1 MNETPS
7 QKLQVENKKIMSAI
21 QLNAINEFLAILRKA
36 VPDIVLPENTTDLM
50 ISSMQN
56 TEQTGVKMKIDHV
69 LKSLK
74 SVNGVKLLPFSP
86 ISIDYMMDTRC
97 CALELDSCLFTPC
110 CKSRAEGQF
119 CKEHIKGTKYGTYE
133 DRLKE
138 WNDGNGIGT
147 YSVEVDGTTYTECT
161 YGEYLAKKGIS
172 YEQVQD
178 DLRRAGLPI
187 RIEQRNL
194 EIRRR
199 VNKSRG
205 RPAEKKVEVV
215 DETST
220 SENSSDEDRIQTIEP
235 KDVKSKIS
243 EEIQDDENRQ
253 NKSEDKK
260 TKASQKAEKVQK
272 KEEEK
277 KLFDERKAV
286 EKVAKE
292 KLATEKAVTKSRVK
306 KGTSLDKPFELYS
319 GELSE
324 LDEAEHPETEESVWI
339 DNARNVYD
347 ATKKKIGT
355 IDEEGNFIRV

>member
-1 MNETPS
+1 
-7 QKLQVENKKIMSAI
+7 
-21 QLNAINEFLAILRKA
+21 
-36 VPDIVLPENTTDLM
+36 
-50 ISSMQN
+50 
-56 TEQTGVKMKIDHV
+56 
-69 LKSLK
+69 
-74 SVNGVKLLPFSP
+74 
-86 ISIDYMMDTRC
+86 
-97 CALELDSCLFTPC
+97 LELDGCLFTPC

-187 RIEQRNL
+187 RIDVRNL
-194 EIRRR
+194 EIRRKG
-199 VNKSRG
+199 NKSRG

-215 DETST
+215 DESST
-220 SENSSDEDRIQTIEP
+220 SENSSDEGRIRTIEP
-235 KDVKSKIS
+235 KVKTRNS
-243 EEIQDDENRQ
+243 EEIQDDETRQ
-253 NKSEDKK
+253 NKSEEAK
-260 TKASQKAEKVQK
+260 SQKAEKAQK
-272 KEEEK
+272 KAEEK

-292 KLATEKAVTKSRVK
+292 KLATEKAAAKSRVK
-306 KGTSLDKPFELYS
+306 KGTSLDKPSDLYS

-355 IDEEGNFIRV
+355 IDEEGNFISV